1 MNLKTMRLEPW
12 IFLLAIPDKGNRI
25 VHCMTIREPSETKW
39 KIVGQLLNM
48 MISLLHD
55 EQTPQESQ
63 KQSLIFR
70 KLFFFLHS
78 LQFSVNEQVMWG
90 QPRWISRVIAKAA
103 GLRYT
108 SAVCECNGKFHKWC
122 PTLVFVVLGGTR
134 SVQELIRAVL
144 FRSCCCWAESCDV
157 LAGGG
162 HVTLAGITW
171 PATDVTPSLI
181 TTPRLTC

>member
-25 VHCMTIREPSETKW
+25 VHCMPSENPQKLSGKLWVSYLIWWFLFCTTNKCPRKVKNSHW
-39 KIVGQLLNM
+39 
-48 MISLLHD
+48 SL
-55 EQTPQESQ
+55 ES
-63 KQSLIFR
+63 S
-70 KLFFFLHS
+70 FFLHS

-108 SAVCECNGKFHKWC
+108 SAFCECNGKFHKCC